1 MAGVLF
7 DFLQMKAAI
16 DSGKMAVSLLSSVS
30 LQFKRRPT
38 KRALD
43 VGDSSPFSSIF
54 PWTVRPGQA
63 GFEYFLLPP
72 VPACAS
78 TAGTRAPQVQANR
91 IHAHPSASNANR
103 WATLCGYRRQQHT

>member
-1 MAGVLF
+1 
-7 DFLQMKAAI
+7 MKAAI

-43 VGDSSPFSSIF
+43 AGDSSPFSSIF

-72 VPACAS
+72 VPA
-78 TAGTRAPQVQANR
+78 PQVQANR
-91 IHAHPSASNANR
+91 IHAHPSASNASR

>member
-43 VGDSSPFSSIF
+43 AGDSSPFSSIF
-54 PWTVRPGQA
+54 
-63 GFEYFLLPP
+63 
-72 VPACAS
+72 
-78 TAGTRAPQVQANR
+78 
-91 IHAHPSASNANR
+91 
-103 WATLCGYRRQQHT
+103 